1 MEVDKGK
8 RSTQEQHYVTSD
20 LKIKLAEVDQLK
32 IDNSS
37 LTSKVNSLKMDFS
50 VKEKE
55 LMSRLEAV
63 QHQRDM
69 LQREHDVMREKINIQ
84 KHGLEQAQSE
94 NIRIRSDLEHAII
107 DRDRTKRDIA
117 LKETQFNEQQ
127 LHDLKRDLE
136 QTVSEWQGLEKEKS
150 LKDKVI
156 QQYKDDLHKEHERS
170 TLLKMQNDLLEER
183 LKVAN
188 QELSVFRGINVY
200 HSSMQAELQL
210 YRKEKATA
218 TMNNNNNSV
227 INSSSSSSHISID
240 NMLSATTNNDMD
252 ISTSSSVADNIDR
265 DIRLLHQGNKNK
277 SSTTTTN
284 HLISSMSNP
293 RDDEVKRSISSVTDL
308 NRSIDYMQQLSMEEG
323 RRATNTS
330 AQLSMKDLMSSD
342 ETVVDRFTAGGSST
356 GARVR
361 RTGEM
366 EHKQNS
372 LPDEEEEEGSEHYMF
387 TLYNTKLDDYNAE
400 DRRISRTNHSTN
412 HNNNNNNNNNN
423 NTYSN
428 QHQHRAYSQDK
439 PSQDYSSS
447 SNSSTKA
454 AVAAVISEKD
464 RQEILRQKNERK
476 AARDQL
482 LREKILKDHSY
493 RVGDLSSSGGGGGPA
508 TRSASIFFTPASST
522 TYPQDTKSSSL
533 LSKLRTKE
541 SSTPEVPPPKLPT
554 SPIVMARDFALRK
567 PSKTDFERARRLL
580 SM

>member
-210 YRKEKATA
+210 YRKEKAAA
-218 TMNNNNNSV
+218 TMNNNS
-227 INSSSSSSHISID
+227 INSSSSHMSID

-277 SSTTTTN
+277 SSTTTTTTTTN

-293 RDDEVKRSISSVTDL
+293 RDDEVRRSISSVTDL
-308 NRSIDYMQQLSMEEG
+308 NRSIDYPMQQLSMEEG
-323 RRATNTS
+323 RRVTNTS

-342 ETVVDRFTAGGSST
+342 ETVVDRFNPGGSST

-361 RTGEM
+361 RAGEM
-366 EHKQNS
+366 EHKQSS
-372 LPDEEEEEGSEHYMF
+372 LPDEEEEDGSEHYMF

-400 DRRISRTNHSTN
+400 DHRISRTNHSTN
-412 HNNNNNNNNNN
+412 HNNNNNSNN
-423 NTYSN
+423 SN
-428 QHQHRAYSQDK
+428 QHQHRAYRQDK

-493 RVGDLSSSGGGGGPA
+493 RVGDLSSSGGGGGAA
-508 TRSASIFFTPASST
+508 TRSAAILFTPTSST
-522 TYPQDTKSSSL
+522 SNPQDTKLSSSL

-541 SSTPEVPPPKLPT
+541 SSTPDVPPPKLPT